1 VSLGFWNSNGRISE
15 MEKINKTQLAR
26 KSAVQSRW
34 YGNRRRT
41 FFLVFALTL
50 MVVDMYLIFV
60 WAPTESV
67 MGHVQRIFY
76 IHVPMAWTAFLAF
89 FLVFLASIL
98 YLPVR
103 KAPAWT
109 RKWLL
114 WERNSIWDIVAS
126 SAAEIGL
133 VFTTLVLITGP
144 IWAKPI
150 WGIWWTWD
158 ARLTTTLVLWLIYVA
173 YLMLRAY
180 SSNRAQ
186 AGVYSAVLGIIGFI
200 DVIIV
205 YRAVDWWETQHQR
218 LVVSFDRFDVASDM
232 RLVLYFS
239 TFTFLVLF
247 GYLMWHLISIKRLEI
262 TIRQTRD
269 KLSMAK
275 IRDARG

>member
-1 VSLGFWNSNGRISE
+1 MRE
-15 MEKINKTQLAR
+15 MGEIDKTQSSQKFKPR
-26 KSAVQSRW
+26 YRW
-34 YGNRRRT
+34 YGNGRRT
-41 FFLVFALTL
+41 ALLVFALTL
-50 MVVDMYLIFV
+50 MIVDMYLIFI

-89 FLVFLASIL
+89 FLVFLASL
-98 YLPVR
+98 FYLPVR
-103 KAPAWT
+103 KAPGWT
-109 RKWLL
+109 KRWML
-114 WERNSIWDIVAS
+114 WERNPMWDAVAS

-133 VFTTLVLITGP
+133 IFTTLVLITGP

-173 YLMLRAY
+173 YLMLRSY
-180 SSNRAQ
+180 SNNRSQ

-232 RLVLYFS
+232 RVVLYFS
-239 TFTFLVLF
+239 LFTFLVLF
-247 GYLMWHLISIKRLEI
+247 GYLMWQLMSIKQLEI
-262 TIRQTRD
+262 SVKEASDQ
-269 KLSMAK
+269 LSMSRS
-275 IRDARG
+275 RDTRG